1 MSAKKPSAADW
12 QVGDEVVVANVNHQ
26 ARRSVVTK
34 VGRKLVHVAGQPA
47 PFDASEYPC
56 KTQSL
61 YGHVS
66 LWRLDDYQFRCR
78 VEAIGT
84 ELADAKAECQGA
96 MLSAYAQYAETVRER
111 DEAREAMASVV
122 EQLRG
127 RDEETQR
134 LVGTLRER
142 NEAKEF
148 ARVLEVER
156 DTLLAENAKLRGEV
170 AEQRVLLRW
179 FLDGDDHTH
188 EDDCGARGSHDLDV
202 CRAAPCLDDCEGPH
216 CACGATEMRARALA
230 ALEAP

>member
-84 ELADAKAECQGA
+84 EARRLVDKIRFGTDR
-96 MLSAYAQYAETVRER
+96 ETL
-111 DEAREAMASVV
+111 ASV
-122 EQLRG
+122 
-127 RDEETQR
+127 
-134 LVGTLRER
+134 
-142 NEAKEF
+142 
-148 ARVLEVER
+148 
-156 DTLLAENAKLRGEV
+156 
-170 AEQRVLLRW
+170 
-179 FLDGDDHTH
+179 
-188 EDDCGARGSHDLDV
+188 
-202 CRAAPCLDDCEGPH
+202 
-216 CACGATEMRARALA
+216 ATELRRALA
-230 ALEAP
+230 ALGEP